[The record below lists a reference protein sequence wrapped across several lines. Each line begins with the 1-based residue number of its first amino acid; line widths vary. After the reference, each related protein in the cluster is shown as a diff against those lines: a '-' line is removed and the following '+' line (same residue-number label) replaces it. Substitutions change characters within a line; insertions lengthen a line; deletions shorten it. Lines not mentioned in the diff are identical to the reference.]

1 MASSGWQ
8 GDVTLQSGGFG
19 YSYFK
24 GNFRVDSI
32 VHSGSTVTVSGAFG
46 VHNDGGQTSYYQFPI
61 NAAANGYTSYQQVV
75 PGNEWIADGQWV
87 TTPVSFSFSA
97 GGGETSKQVEILWSY
112 NNGTASNSITYTLTF
127 DPSLPPAPTMSFNS
141 ATKDTI
147 RMNYTA
153 QTNGLSVTAQY
164 SMDGG
169 AWKQIQTSSS
179 DMSGI
184 FVIISLL
191 PNSSH
196 TITIRSH
203 TSGGDV
209 TGTTLTVSTTDTPAK
224 LYGSV
229 SGTRK
234 RIKELYCSV
243 NDTRKRVKKVYG
255 SVNGE
260 RKLIY
265 EDPNL

>member
-32 VHSGSTVTVSGAFG
+32 VHSGNTVNVTGAFG
-46 VHNDGGQTSYYQFPI
+46 VHNDGGNSSYYVYPI
-61 NAAANGYTSYQQVV
+61 NAAIDGITGYQQVV
-75 PGNEWIADGQWV
+75 AGNDWIDNGEWV
-87 TTPVSFSFSA
+87 TVPVSFSFSA
-97 GGGETSKQVEILWSY
+97 GGGDTSRSIKVLWNY
-112 NNGTASNSITYTLTF
+112 NNGTASNEITYNLAF
-127 DPSLPPAPTMSFNS
+127 DPSLPPAPDMTFNS
-141 ATKDTI
+141 ATKNTI
-147 RMNYTA
+147 KMNYSA
-153 QTNGLSVTAQY
+153 GTNGLSVSVQY
-164 SMDGG
+164 KPDSGS
-169 AWKQIQTSSS
+169 WTTIQTSSS
-179 DMSGI
+179 DMSGT
-184 FVIISLL
+184 FTISGLI

-196 TITIRSH
+196 SIAIRSH
-203 TSGGDV
+203 TGSGDV
-209 TGTTLTVSTTDTPAK
+209 SGPTRTASTTDTPAK

-229 SGTRK
+229 GGTRK

-243 NDTRKRVKKVYG
+243 NGARKRVKKVYG
-255 SVNGE
+255 SVNGQ